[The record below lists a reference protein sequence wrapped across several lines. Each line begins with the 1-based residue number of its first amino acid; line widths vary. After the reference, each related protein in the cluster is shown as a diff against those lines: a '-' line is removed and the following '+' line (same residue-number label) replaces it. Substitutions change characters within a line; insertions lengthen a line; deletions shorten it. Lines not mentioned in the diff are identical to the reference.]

1 MNECQRRG
9 LSEPITAGRLR
20 TGHLLERKKATHG
33 PRRRG
38 TMTWMSPAAIGQ
50 PWEGLLWASLSSRRL
65 PWKSG
70 PTLAG
75 RGQDCLVEEPCHRLP
90 RLLSAVTRWSMTAP
104 LLATY
109 HQLRPW
115 PPWKTP
121 GLSPA
126 GGAQASGQT
135 LRAQGW
141 PGWADMNHLRCLR
154 PPLCPLS
161 L

>member
-1 MNECQRRG
+1 
-9 LSEPITAGRLR
+9 
-20 TGHLLERKKATHG
+20 
-33 PRRRG
+33 
-38 TMTWMSPAAIGQ
+38 MTWMSPAAIGQ
-50 PWEGLLWASLSSRRL
+50 QWEGLLWASLSSRRL

-75 RGQDCLVEEPCHRLP
+75 CGQDWLVEEPCHWLP

-126 GGAQASGQT
+126 RGAQASGQT
-135 LRAQGW
+135 LRAQAW